1 LASKTQTAGYVG
13 VLAACFAAGML
24 GGWFGVRINDSAY
37 DLMSE
42 WAPLEDRNPQSVVVA
57 IDEETLKARGGQ
69 REIRSILAETLDAIA
84 PSKPKAVAL
93 DVILADELLDP
104 AGNARLEASMLA
116 TPNLI
121 LPCEVVKGA
130 WEDPLD
136 RFKRLAVAL
145 GHVQSDDDASGG
157 VSREIP
163 LEAAVGGQRRWALSL
178 EAFRVANHAQIVES
192 PEQLEVGGLTIP
204 AARAD
209 SRALRIQY
217 LRPGVTSVSALEAS
231 QHLEM
236 FRDKTVFVGVT
247 ALSMA
252 RDRRVIPSG
261 GYISGV
267 ELHAYAFET
276 LANGRFL
283 PPASDLNVLA
293 VCAGFAAA
301 AGLIFATMSGWP
313 AYLSAIGLL
322 AIAHVLPYQLFRH
335 NIRFPYLEPVLVA
348 WLSSVGAA
356 TYQHFVVRRKLH
368 RTESEK
374 SRYQQAI
381 HWAAHEMR
389 TPLTSIQGSSEIMS
403 RYKLPEEKRTQLNE
417 MINSESK
424 RLARIIQT
432 FLDVERLAQGQVEMK
447 RESFAA
453 ADLVAACVKRVGPLA
468 ERKQIALTLDSGVE
482 GTLTGD
488 RELMEYALYNLLTNA
503 VKYSP
508 SGTQVRVFSELR
520 GGELRLAVQDQ
531 GIGMDA
537 KELKN
542 IFRKFYR
549 TKRAEASG
557 EVGTG
562 IGLSIVEQIVTHHG
576 GRIDVTSTPGKGSCF
591 TMCMTATAP
600 NAETLDRR
608 R

>member
-1 LASKTQTAGYVG
+1 MASRIQTAGYVG

-24 GGWFGVRINDSAY
+24 GGWFGVRINESAY

-42 WAPLEDRNPQSVVVA
+42 WAPVQDLNPQSVVVA
-57 IDEETLKARGGQ
+57 IDEGTLKARGGP

-84 PSKPKAVAL
+84 LAKPKAVAL
-93 DVILADELLDP
+93 DVILADELRDD
-104 AGNARLEASMLA
+104 AGNARLEAAMLA

-121 LPCEVVKGA
+121 LPCEVVRGA

-136 RFKRLAVAL
+136 RFKRFAVAL
-145 GHVQSDDDASGG
+145 GHVQSEDDVTGG

-163 LEAAVGGQRRWALSL
+163 LEAAVAGQRRWALSL
-178 EAFRVANHAQIVES
+178 EAFRMANRTQIVES
-192 PEQLEVGGLTIP
+192 PEDLQVGDITIP

-209 SRALRIQY
+209 SRTLRIQY
-217 LRPGVTSVSALEAS
+217 MPPGIAKVSALEAGR
-231 QHLEM
+231 HLETI
-236 FRDKTVFVGVT
+236 RDKTVFVGVT

-252 RDRRVIPSG
+252 LDRRVIPSG

-267 ELHAYAFET
+267 ELHAYAYET

-283 PPASDLNVLA
+283 PLPSDITVLL

-301 AGLIFATMSGWP
+301 AGLIFVTMSGWP
-313 AYLSAIGLL
+313 AYLSAVGLL

-348 WLSSVGAA
+348 WLSSAGAA

-374 SRYQQAI
+374 TRYQQAI

-403 RYKLPEEKRTQLNE
+403 RYKLPDEKRNQLNE

-432 FLDVERLAQGQVEMK
+432 FLDVERLTEGQVEMK
-447 RESFAA
+447 RETFAA
-453 ADLVAACVKRVGPLA
+453 ADLVDACMKRVAPLA
-468 ERKQIALTLDSGVE
+468 ERKQISLTLDSPVE
-482 GTLTGD
+482 GMLMGD

-508 SGTQVRVFSELR
+508 AGTHVSVFSELR
-520 GGELRLAVQDQ
+520 GSELRLAVQDQ

-537 KELKN
+537 KEIKS

-549 TKRAEASG
+549 TQRAEASG
-557 EVGTG
+557 EAGTG
-562 IGLSIVEQIVTHHG
+562 IGLSIVEQIVTRHG
-576 GRIDVTSTPGKGSCF
+576 GRIDVTSAPGKGSCF
-591 TMCMTATAP
+591 TMCMIAH
-600 NAETLDRR
+600 AETADRR